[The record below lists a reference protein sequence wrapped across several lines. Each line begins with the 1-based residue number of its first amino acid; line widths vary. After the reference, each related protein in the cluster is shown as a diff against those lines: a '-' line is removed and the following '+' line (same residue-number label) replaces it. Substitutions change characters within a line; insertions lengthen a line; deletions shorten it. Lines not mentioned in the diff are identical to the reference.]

1 MLRILLGRVRI
12 NQDQNE
18 TQNFENHEALDSV
31 RVGTDFPS
39 T

>member
-18 TQNFENHEALDSV
+18 NQNFDNHEALDSV
-31 RVGTDFPS
+31 RVGSDFPS